1 VADGGRGIRVTI
13 PSDVRYLEA
22 IRTLIQHVA
31 GLSGLGGEA
40 AAEVELA
47 VTEGCA
53 NVIRHCYCNSDRERI
68 DIAFTFGKDA
78 FEVRIDDYGKFV
90 DPAGIKSRP
99 LDEVRPGGLGVHLM
113 RRVMDEVSYTKNRWG
128 GTCLTMRKRLVS
140 PAQEEP
146 RKDRSGR

>member
-1 VADGGRGIRVTI
+1 MGDGRGIRVTI

-22 IRTLIQHVA
+22 IRTLIQQVATLA
-31 GLSGLGGEA
+31 GLHREA
-40 AAEVELA
+40 VAEVELA

-53 NVIRHCYCNSDRERI
+53 NVIRHCYGNSDCERI
-68 DIAFTFGKDA
+68 DLAFTFGKDL

-90 DPAGIKSRP
+90 DPSQIKSRP

-113 RRVMDEVSYTKNRWG
+113 QKVMDEVTYTKNRWG
-128 GTCLTMRKRLVS
+128 GTSLTMRKRLAR
-140 PAQEEP
+140 PAQGEP